1 MFESV
6 GWSEI
11 LILLVAALF
20 ILGPERLP
28 EAAAWMGR
36 SVRKV
41 RDFATGA
48 RQQLKDEMGPEY
60 EEFRKPIEDLRGL
73 RNFDPKRAVTQHL
86 FDGDTDPAGLNNING
101 TRPVGGD
108 GAQTASYAGGTY
120 ADRTGGAGVG
130 GIGAGGAGAA
140 GAAPAAKPAQEPLKA
155 GEQPPVDPDAT

>member
-1 MFESV
+1 VFENI

-28 EAAAWMGR
+28 EAAAWLGK

-41 RDFATGA
+41 REFATGA

-60 EEFRKPIEDLRGL
+60 EEFRKPIEDLRQL
-73 RNFDPKRAVTQHL
+73 RSFDPKRAVTQHL
-86 FDGDTDPAGLNNING
+86 FDGDSDPIGLKDINA

-108 GAQTASYAGGTY
+108 GVQSNGSSTGV
-120 ADRTGGAGVG
+120 GGAGSAN
-130 GIGAGGAGAA
+130 GAGTDGSAR
-140 GAAPAAKPAQEPLKA
+140 PAEPLKP
-155 GEQPPVDPDAT
+155 GENPPVDPDAT